1 MPRWVEN
8 ARQNMLA
15 VIGIIIAM
23 LVLPIVAF
31 VSMKGAL
38 TGRSELF
45 EDDML
50 FEDDDDY
57 DDEDDDEYDDD
68 DNYDGE

>member
-1 MPRWVEN
+1 MGWVEN
-8 ARQNMLA
+8 ARENMLA

-45 EDDML
+45 EDDL
-50 FEDDDDY
+50 LLEDDEDHDDDY
-57 DDEDDDEYDDD
+57 DDDDEDDDYNDE
-68 DNYDGE
+68 